1 MNSMYRLTAGFLVLG
16 IWAAGSPAGAEEV
29 KRTVALSGT
38 AMVKVVP
45 DEVRI
50 SLGVEIH
57 QELPASQRRDYV
69 VGASET
75 LKVSAPLLAAAQIRA
90 EEAVKA
96 IREVLKGLGVEER
109 QIRTDSFQ
117 VEPKTWG
124 EDGVTWFRGYR
135 CSQAM
140 TVVLKDPAKAD
151 DCVQAV
157 LKHGATHVYGVTFQT
172 TQVRKL
178 RDQARQ
184 MACKAAREKADLLA
198 GELSAKVKR
207 ILTISEGGSSIWC
220 GKNWSQGR
228 YGQQDQNFQN
238 CVQFAEMGPAQP
250 EGEAGELAS
259 GEVGISAS
267 VSVTFELE

>member
-1 MNSMYRLTAGFLVLG
+1 MDSMHRLAAGFLALG
-16 IWAAGSPAGAEEV
+16 IWGIGAPAGAEEAR
-29 KRTVALSGT
+29 RTVSLSGT

-45 DEVRI
+45 DEVMI

-69 VGASET
+69 VGSSET
-75 LKVSAPLLAAAQIRA
+75 LKVSAPLLAEAQARS
-90 EEAVKA
+90 EQAVKA
-96 IREVLKGLGVEER
+96 VREVLKGLGVEER
-109 QIRTDSFQ
+109 QVRTDSFQ
-117 VEPKTWG
+117 VAPRTW
-124 EDGVTWFRGYR
+124 EDDGVSYFRGYL

-140 TVVLKDPAKAD
+140 TVVLKDPGKAD
-151 DCVQAV
+151 ACVQAV

-172 TQVRKL
+172 TQVRRL

-198 GELSAKVKR
+198 GELGAKVKR
-207 ILTISEGGSSIWC
+207 VLTLSEGGSSIWC
-220 GKNWSQGR
+220 GKNWSQNR
-228 YGQQDQNFQN
+228 YGQQEHYAQN
-238 CVQFAEMGPAQP
+238 VQFAEMGPAQP

-267 VSVTFELE
+267 VSVVFELE